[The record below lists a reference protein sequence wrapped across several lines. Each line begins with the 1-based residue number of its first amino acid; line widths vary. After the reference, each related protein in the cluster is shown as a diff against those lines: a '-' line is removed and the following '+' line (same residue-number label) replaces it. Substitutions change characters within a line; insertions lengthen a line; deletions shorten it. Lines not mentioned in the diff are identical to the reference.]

1 MIRTLYTILAST
13 LFAAAL
19 SAGTITS
26 CPPAQSTVISDATA
40 GSEIFACPGDSGA
53 VRARLHLSG
62 SFQDNSSAGPLLAA
76 LFTLTAPGFAP
87 LSCTATGMTIGDQT
101 LGACT
106 AVGDWVDISGLAA
119 FAALVNGGA
128 GSDPLPFNASASVRV
143 ETETPE
149 PATFG
154 ALAIALGL
162 FGLARRRS

>member
-1 MIRTLYTILAST
+1 M
-13 LFAAAL
+13 LFASVLLATAL

-40 GSEIFACPGDSGA
+40 GSEIFACPGDPGA

-62 SFQDNSSAGPLLAA
+62 SFQDNSSLGPDLSA

-87 LSCTATGMTIGDQT
+87 LSCAATGMTIGDQT

-106 AVGDWVDISGLAA
+106 AVGDWVDINTNAGLAA
-119 FAALVNGGA
+119 LAALVNGGA
-128 GSDPLPFNASASVRV
+128 GSDPLPFNASASVRL
-143 ETETPE
+143 ETEVPE

-162 FGLARRRS
+162 FGLARRHS